1 MKKNN
6 KIEILDST
14 LREGEQTPNV
24 SFTKSEK
31 IKIAMMLD
39 KFGVD
44 FIELGHP
51 AVSKNIYDS
60 IDSLNDLK
68 LNAKK
73 IVHGRVLKSDIDDAI
88 KLGVEWIGV
97 FFGTSQ
103 EFLKDKY
110 NVDENGALK
119 IIEKGIKYAK
129 DKGLKVRFTAE
140 DASRTGETFLFRI
153 AELVQKSGV
162 DRFSMADTVGIL
174 RPDKTSELVKSMVSL
189 LDIPVHIHCHNDFG
203 LATAN
208 AIEAVCSG
216 AKCID
221 VTINGL
227 GERCGLPPL
236 AEVTT
241 GLHELYGFKNNWN
254 LKLLKNLSDYLDQI
268 TELKIHEIRP
278 ITGQN
283 AFTHKAGLHISAMV
297 KNSKSY
303 ESISPKKLNRYH
315 SIIIDQFVSKEAII
329 FRLNKLGIN
338 HTQELVEDLTNHIKS
353 SSKRTNWTD
362 QEIISVIKG
371 KDKVLKIH
379 E

>member
-60 IDSLNDLK
+60 IDSLNGLK

-338 HTQELVEDLTNHIKS
+338 HTQELVEDLTNHIKT

>member
-1 MKKNN
+1 MNKNN

-24 SFTKSEK
+24 SFSKSEK
-31 IKIAMMLD
+31 IKIAIMLD

-60 IDSLNDLK
+60 IASLNGLK

-73 IVHGRVLKSDIDDAI
+73 IVHGRALKSDIDDAI
-88 KLGVEWIGV
+88 NLGVEWIGI

-103 EFLKDKY
+103 ELLKDKY
-110 NVDENGALK
+110 NVNESGALK
-119 IIEKGIKYAK
+119 IIERGIKYAK

-140 DASRTGETFLFRI
+140 DASRTKKPFLFKI
-153 AELVQKSGV
+153 AELVQKSGI
-162 DRFSMADTVGIL
+162 DRFSLADTVGIL
-174 RPDKTSELVKSMVSL
+174 RPDKTSELVKSMVSF

-216 AKCID
+216 AQCID

-241 GLHELYGFKNNWN
+241 GLQELYGIKNNWN

-268 TELKIHEIRP
+268 TSLKTHEIRP

-283 AFTHKAGLHISAMV
+283 AFTHKAGLHISAVV

-315 SIIIDQFVSKEAII
+315 SMIIDQFVSKEAII

-338 HTQELVEDLTNHIKS
+338 YTQKLIEHLINHIKT
-353 SSKRTNWTD
+353 RPEITNWND
-362 QEIISVIKG
+362 QKIISVIKE
-371 KDKVLKIH
+371 KEKFLKIH

>member
-44 FIELGHP
+44 FKELGHP

-60 IDSLNDLK
+60 IDSLNGLK